1 MRRVHAGTMKSLY
14 MIRSI
19 LECVDRKLICDQA
32 VVKLCILE
40 PSAATVVLILS
51 LMTSAASLGYKRA
64 RNACICCRCCPR
76 PVARTA
82 MMLQWR

>member
-1 MRRVHAGTMKSLY
+1 VHAGIIKSLY

-19 LECVDRKLICDQA
+19 LECVDRKLVCDQA

-51 LMTSAASLGYKRA
+51 LMTSAASLGYKAA
-64 RNACICCRCCPR
+64 RNVWRFLSQSRNLAA
-76 PVARTA
+76 VAA
-82 MMLQWR
+82 LGP